1 MCRLVYIV
9 LMRRIQLYMDADIDD
24 ALTAAAATRGV
35 SRSAL
40 MRDAVHALLESERPA
55 GSDPV
60 DALVGWL
67 DVEPDDDIDA
77 VIYGYGE

>member
-1 MCRLVYIV
+1 
-9 LMRRIQLYMDADIDD
+9 MRRIQLYMEPDIDD
-24 ALTAAAATRGV
+24 ALTAAAAKRGT

-40 MRDAVHALLESERPA
+40 MRDAVRALLDAEQPT
-55 GSDPV
+55 GDDPV
-60 DALVGWL
+60 DALIGWL

>member
-1 MCRLVYIV
+1 MYSPIV
-9 LMRRIQLYMDADIDD
+9 RRIQLYMDADIDD
-24 ALTAAAATRGV
+24 ELTAAAATRGV

-40 MRDAVHALLESERPA
+40 MRDAVRALLDAERPT

>member
-1 MCRLVYIV
+1 MEP
-9 LMRRIQLYMDADIDD
+9 DIDD
-24 ALTAAAATRGV
+24 ALTAAAAKQGV

-40 MRDAVHALLESERPA
+40 MRDAVRTLLEAQRPV
-55 GSDPV
+55 GDDPV
-60 DALVGWL
+60 DALIGWL

>member
-1 MCRLVYIV
+1 
-9 LMRRIQLYMDADIDD
+9 MRRIQLYMEPDIDD
-24 ALTAAAATRGV
+24 ALTAAAAKRGT

-40 MRDAVHALLESERPA
+40 MRDAVRALLDAEQPT

-60 DALVGWL
+60 DALIGWL

>member
-1 MCRLVYIV
+1 MES
-9 LMRRIQLYMDADIDD
+9 DIDD
-24 ALTAAAATRGV
+24 ALTAAAAKRGT

-40 MRDAVHALLESERPA
+40 MRDAVRALLDAEQPTR
-55 GSDPV
+55 GDPV
-60 DALVGWL
+60 DALIGWL